1 MVENV
6 DNLAPEQ
13 LRLIRED
20 LAKMNNRVDRLDGR
34 MDEVGMRLQSMEGV
48 LFGLGGYIRSIDQRV
63 EHIETKLGA

>member
-34 MDEVGMRLQSMEGV
+34 MDEVGMRLQSMKGV